1 MIVTIVGTVL
11 AGTLV
16 FVLGQLFLKFF
27 IEPLQQY
34 KEAKGEVSHA
44 LHFYANVG
52 GPPGITPE
60 EERQEAQKHLRDLA
74 SKLRVCLH
82 KIPWYP
88 LFASV
93 GLVPKKD
100 ALLKAS
106 DELTGWSNE
115 VRGEGRTIGTRRRII
130 AECLGIDEV

>member
-1 MIVTIVGTVL
+1 M
-11 AGTLV
+11 
-16 FVLGQLFLKFF
+16 LGQIVLKFC

-34 KEAKGEVSHA
+34 REVKGELAHA

-60 EERQEAQKHLRDLA
+60 EERRDAQKQLRGLA

-82 KIPWYP
+82 KIPAYRF
-88 LFASV
+88 FAWI
-93 GLVPKKD
+93 GRVPKKG

-106 DELTGWSNE
+106 NELTGWSNE
-115 VRGEGRTIGTRRRII
+115 VLGEGRTIGDRRRII
-130 AECLGIDEV
+130 AECLGIDDIH